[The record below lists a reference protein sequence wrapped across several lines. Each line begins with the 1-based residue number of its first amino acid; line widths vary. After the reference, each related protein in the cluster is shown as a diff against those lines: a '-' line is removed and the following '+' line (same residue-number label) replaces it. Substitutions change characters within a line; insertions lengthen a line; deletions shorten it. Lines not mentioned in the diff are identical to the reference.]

1 MSPEE
6 SLDEPVIGD
15 ENNPTPDE
23 ILEELR
29 SAARKAINIAR
40 KEAQQKEEQLW
51 ARYHELTKGRR
62 QER

>member
-1 MSPEE
+1 LSPEE